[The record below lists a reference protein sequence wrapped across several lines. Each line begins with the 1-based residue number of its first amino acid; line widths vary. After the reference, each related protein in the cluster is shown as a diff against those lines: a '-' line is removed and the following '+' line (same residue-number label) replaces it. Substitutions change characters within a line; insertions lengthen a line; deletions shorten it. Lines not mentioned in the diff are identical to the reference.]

1 MADPATPLLIDT
13 GFGERAVSSIDEDH
27 LRRVAACLDRDGDA
41 VVVTGRVPTLWHWAF
56 FLPAVPTSALGLDG
70 HPRRREEMLAF
81 PRRMF
86 GAGRV
91 RVHEPLRI
99 GEPATRASAVTS
111 AQLKGGSTGAFWV
124 VTVTHE
130 IEQRGE
136 LCITEEQDVLLR
148 SAGTTGPPGAART
161 DAPAPD
167 AAWIESRTPDEA
179 LLFRFSAVTFN
190 AHRIHYDRSY
200 AVDVEHYP
208 DLVVHG
214 PLTAIWLATLVEAR
228 STQPIRALRFRATA
242 PLFVHQPMWLT
253 GGPRD
258 GGATVTAIRGDHVA
272 AMTLDA
278 EYA

>member
-1 MADPATPLLIDT
+1 VTDSGTPLLIDT
-13 GFGERAVSSIDEDH
+13 GFGERAVSNIEAEH
-27 LRRVAACLDRDGDA
+27 IRRVAACLDRDGDA
-41 VVVTGRVPTLWHWAF
+41 VVAAGHVPILWHWAF
-56 FLPAVPTSALGLDG
+56 FLPAVPTSALGPDG
-70 HPRRREEMLAF
+70 HPLRREEMRAF

-91 RVHEPLRI
+91 RVHEPLRL
-99 GEPATRASAVTS
+99 GEPATRTSAITS
-111 AQLKGGSTGAFWV
+111 AQLKGGSTGEFWV
-124 VTVTHE
+124 VTVAHE
-130 IEQRGE
+130 IRQRDQ
-136 LCITEEQDVLLR
+136 LCIAEEHDVLLR
-148 SAGTTGPPGAART
+148 SPGTTDPPGAARS

-214 PLTAIWLATLVEAR
+214 PLTAIWLATLVEAQ
-228 STQPIRALRFRATA
+228 STQAIRALHFRATA
-242 PLFVHQPMWLT
+242 PLFVHQPMWLA

-258 GGATVTAIRGDHVA
+258 GGATVTAIRADHVA

-278 EYA
+278 DLS